1 MFHTKHCSRR
11 PTLREEQGYLFL
23 CLLLLGVALVLQHT
37 AYLLILAA
45 TIIGLTFARSTGKR
59 WLLTRRL
66 LILSFFILLS
76 ILPIALGRGEGSSLW
91 IDFGGW
97 GITKG
102 GSILAVKTGLRC
114 LASAS
119 SMMLLLQLLP
129 LHRLYTVLR
138 SLGTPKLFIELIE
151 LTYRYIFVLEET
163 AGQIRLAQMSR
174 LGYQG
179 SLSEKLQHFGMLLS
193 RTFILSQVESDKLY
207 LGLQSRGYEDEG
219 LRSSSHNSTES
230 MNHFPLLQVK
240 ELSFHYEDGYEA
252 LRGVT
257 CTIKRGE
264 RIALIGHNGAGKST
278 LFLLLSGLQP
288 SWSGEVYLHGQLIR
302 PQERVSLRQQVA
314 LVLQNS
320 NYQLFTPSVEDEIAF
335 GLKNMGLR
343 EEELHKRLEE
353 LLTRYNLAELRHK
366 PPHELSEGQ
375 KKWVALV
382 AVLATDPEVLI
393 LDEPTA
399 ALDALYTER
408 VLDLLE
414 QLHLA
419 GKTIIISTHDM
430 ELASRFA
437 DRVLLM
443 EAGKLICDR
452 KAPDLWSDSILLKD
466 KHLPQPWAWRTR
478 THQQVPPRPI
488 RTELQQYHL
497 PLFLSSETLPILLVG
512 GGKGIWRKAQG
523 LIERRI
529 PFKVMAPTLC
539 DELTEA
545 ARQGDFE
552 WIPRAYT
559 RISDVGEARIV
570 ILGIGDTGEE
580 YRFAQELEAAGYLF
594 SLLSDATR
602 GNLQFGATAH
612 KEGIT
617 LSVHSDYRL
626 PEITQQLKTAWS
638 ETLPD
643 GFEARLRAL
652 SQYRQ
657 ALQEAT
663 DEAECTRLRQAY
675 DKLKESL
682 LQDTIH
688 DRTH

>member
-1 MFHTKHCSRR
+1 
-11 PTLREEQGYLFL
+11 
-23 CLLLLGVALVLQHT
+23 
-37 AYLLILAA
+37 
-45 TIIGLTFARSTGKR
+45 
-59 WLLTRRL
+59 
-66 LILSFFILLS
+66 
-76 ILPIALGRGEGSSLW
+76 
-91 IDFGGW
+91 
-97 GITKG
+97 
-102 GSILAVKTGLRC
+102 
-114 LASAS
+114 
-119 SMMLLLQLLP
+119 
-129 LHRLYTVLR
+129 
-138 SLGTPKLFIELIE
+138 
-151 LTYRYIFVLEET
+151 
-163 AGQIRLAQMSR
+163 
-174 LGYQG
+174 
-179 SLSEKLQHFGMLLS
+179 
-193 RTFILSQVESDKLY
+193 
-207 LGLQSRGYEDEG
+207 
-219 LRSSSHNSTES
+219 

-257 CTIKRGE
+257 CTIQRGE

-302 PQERVSLRQQVA
+302 PQERVALRQQVA

-335 GLKNMGLR
+335 GLKNMGLG

-430 ELASRFA
+430 ELASCFA

-478 THQQVPPRPI
+478 THQQAPPHPI
-488 RTELQQYHL
+488 HTELQQYHL

-529 PFKVMAPTLC
+529 PFKVMAPALC

-545 ARQGDFE
+545 ARRGDFE
-552 WIPRAYT
+552 WIPHVYT
-559 RISDVGEARIV
+559 GISDVGEARIV
-570 ILGIGDTGEE
+570 ILGIGDAGEE
-580 YRFAQELEAAGYLF
+580 LCFAQELEAAGCLF

-602 GNLQFGATAH
+602 GNLQFGATVH

-652 SQYRQ
+652 SQYRK

-663 DEAECTRLRQAY
+663 DEAERTRLRQAY